1 MAVKK
6 VFELSRTSSVL
17 YATSAEASKWNL
29 VHGQDVAVRFG
40 CCVAPA
46 TLHVEENR
54 QRQRMS
60 VLLRARLHFPS
71 AYRGNLIYHAERS
84 EVQIG
89 PLIGFLTMPQGG
101 KTGVGDSG
109 LYNGLQAA
117 ARQVDAY
124 TYAFTPRDVDWSSRL
139 VRGYCRGRSGIK
151 QLIIPLADVIYNRVA
166 NRSQERTALYR
177 HFLRRVADEEHPYMF
192 NPHFFNKWQVHRWL
206 TSASDVRQY
215 LPETRLL
222 GGVRDMEK
230 IVARHGHAYVKPLGG
245 SLGKGIVRLLGLKEG
260 GFAVGYRTGENNVL
274 HYHTNFAEAASEVL
288 AAKAR
293 RGYLV
298 QQGLTLAKYRGST
311 FDVRVTLHKQGQ
323 GEWEI
328 VGPAAKVAVTGAVT
342 THVHNGGRVYPL
354 RKVLREVFPAQE
366 GDIMARLLSA
376 SKRIALA
383 LEGACKQR
391 LGELGLDLGIT
402 PRGDIYLFEVNAR
415 PGRMVFAPSWA
426 KADGRYSLRCLAAFA
441 HYAAGFGKVE

>member
-1 MAVKK
+1 MKK
-6 VFELSRTSSVL
+6 LFELSHSGSVL
-17 YATSAEASKWNL
+17 YITSDEASKWSL
-29 VHGQDVAVRFG
+29 VHGQEVSVRFG

-46 TLHVEENR
+46 ALHVEEHR

-71 AYRGNLIYHAERS
+71 AYRGNLLYHVERK

-101 KTGVGDSG
+101 KSGAWDSN
-109 LYNGLQAA
+109 LYSGLQAA
-117 ARQVDAY
+117 ARHVDAF
-124 TYAFTPRDVDWSSRL
+124 TYAFSPRDVDWSSRL
-139 VRGYCRGRSGIK
+139 VRGHYRGRGAVK
-151 QLIIPLADVIYNRVA
+151 QLIVPLADVIYNRVS

-177 HFLRRVADEEHPYMF
+177 HFLKRVADNQHPYLF

-206 TSASDVRQY
+206 SSDGEVRQY

-222 GGVRDMEK
+222 GGVRDMER
-230 IVARHGHAYVKPLGG
+230 IVSRHGHAYVKPLGG
-245 SLGKGIVRLLGLKEG
+245 SQGKGIVRVAGLKEG
-260 GFAVGYRTGENNVL
+260 GYAVHYRTGASNVL
-274 HYHTNFAEAASEVL
+274 HYHANFAEAASEVL
-288 AAKAR
+288 AAKER

-311 FDVRVTLHKQGQ
+311 FDVRVTMHKQGS
-323 GEWEI
+323 GEWEV

-354 RKVLREVFPAQE
+354 KKVLREVFPQHEA
-366 GDIMARLLSA
+366 DIFLRLVVA
-376 SKRIALA
+376 SKKIAVA
-383 LEGACKQR
+383 LERACKLR

-402 PRGDIYLFEVNAR
+402 PRGEVYLFEVNAR
-415 PGRMVFAPSWA
+415 PGRMVFAPGWA
-426 KADGRYSLRCLAAFA
+426 RKDGRHSLRCLTAFA
-441 HYAAGFGKVE
+441 HYAAGFGEVD